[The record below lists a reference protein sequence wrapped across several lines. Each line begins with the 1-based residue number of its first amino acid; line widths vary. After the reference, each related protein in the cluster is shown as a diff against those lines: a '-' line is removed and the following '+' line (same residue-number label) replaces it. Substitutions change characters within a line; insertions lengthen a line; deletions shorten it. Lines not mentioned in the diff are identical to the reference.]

1 MASGPVVIR
10 YRPARGREPSCTGM
24 NIAESVDSVHSNGI
38 AKEAIM
44 PTTKKPN
51 KQTSPRISS
60 LASDVLAGRTKP
72 TPKQVRSLAASALG
86 QDETKGQR
94 PSKRR

>member
-1 MASGPVVIR
+1 MASGPVVAG
-10 YRPARGREPSCTGM
+10 YRSARGREPSRTGM
-24 NIAESVDSVHSNGI
+24 NISGSGDSVHSVGI
-38 AKEAIM
+38 AKEVTM
-44 PTTKKPN
+44 PTTKKSN

-86 QDETKGQR
+86 QDQTKGQG
-94 PSKRR
+94 KRK

>member
-1 MASGPVVIR
+1 
-10 YRPARGREPSCTGM
+10 
-24 NIAESVDSVHSNGI
+24 
-38 AKEAIM
+38 M

-72 TPKQVRSLAASALG
+72 TPKQVKSLAASALG